1 MDLTDIYRMFQLKEA
16 TYTFF
21 SNTPR
26 TFSRID
32 HILGHKSHLRKFQK
46 TEIVSSIFSD
56 NAIGIEINYRV
67 GGAKKQ

>member
-1 MDLTDIYRMFQLKEA
+1 MDLTDIYRMFQLQAA

-32 HILGHKSHLRKFQK
+32 HIFGHKSRLSKFQK
-46 TEIVSSIFSD
+46 TEIVSSIFSE
-56 NAIGIEINYRV
+56 NAIGLEINYRA